1 MSYKQELDD
10 LLAEIDKQN
19 MMKALIVE
27 ASPRHKINLLLE
39 RLSVG
44 EWRISINKAYR
55 WDVAT
60 SKKYKIGDH
69 SRLKIESFED
79 FKKTLTKAIDY
90 YLTFMEI
97 RKYDNFKDYRE
108 KGINTALEIEKR
120 INEDLYEDI
129 MVELRR
135 LKGDK
140 RLNNNYKVTSSRLE
154 AYQLALS
161 KKVEATALTWVKENL
176 ASGMKLFTRKGR
188 AGRTVKKIAK
198 VGASALITF
207 EGSEE
212 SIVNYEG
219 IDPVKTWLANAD
231 EAEDVIIKANYYDKG
246 VR

>member
-1 MSYKQELDD
+1 MSYEQELED
-10 LLAEIDKQN
+10 LLAEISKQST
-19 MMKALIVE
+19 MRALIVE
-27 ASPRHKINLLLE
+27 TSPRDKINLLLE

-44 EWRISINKAYR
+44 EWRISVNKAYG
-55 WDVAT
+55 WDIAT

-69 SRLKIESFED
+69 GALKIASFEE
-79 FKKTLTKAIDY
+79 FKQTLIRAINY

-108 KGINTALEIEKR
+108 KGVNVALEIEKR

-140 RLNNNYKVTSSRLE
+140 SLRNKHKTVSSKLE
-154 AYQLALS
+154 TYQLALS
-161 KKVEATALTWVKENL
+161 KKVEATALAWIKDKL
-176 ASGMKLFTRKGR
+176 APGMKLFTRTGR
-188 AGRTVKKIAK
+188 AGRTVKKVVK
-198 VGASALITF
+198 VGSSTLITF
-207 EGSEE
+207 EGSKE

-231 EAEDVIIKANYYDKG
+231 EAEDIVIKANYYNKG